1 MPGLKFRVLLDS
13 DKNEEVFRDILISNE
28 ADFETFYHA
37 IMSAFGF
44 NGDQMA
50 SFYVSNDNWDK
61 GHELSLLDMS
71 YDDDAIDEPAS
82 VMKQARIQDFLTE
95 PDQRFI
101 LVYDFMRMWI
111 FLIELIAYE
120 KEAPNAPIMALAIGS
135 APQETTKSMLDE
147 NLFGSDDH
155 LGQTSVHSD
164 EDEDDEFGFNDFDDD
179 YADDDLNDYSEYD
192 Y

>member
-13 DKNEEVFRDILISNE
+13 DNNEEVFRDILISNE

-37 IMSAFGF
+37 IMAAFGF

-82 VMKQARIQDFLTE
+82 VMKQARIQDFLNE

-120 KEAPNAPIMALAIGS
+120 KETPESPLMVLAIGT
-135 APQETTKSMLDE
+135 APQESTKSMLDE
-147 NLFGSDDH
+147 NLFGAEDSTNQAGAELDD
-155 LGQTSVHSD
+155 D
-164 EDEDDEFGFNDFDDD
+164 DDEFGFNDYDDD

>member
-13 DKNEEVFRDILISNE
+13 DKNEEVFRDIIISNE
-28 ADFETFYHA
+28 ANFEAFFHA

-61 GHELSLLDMS
+61 GHELSLIDMS

-82 VMKQARIQDFLTE
+82 VMKQACIQDFLTE
-95 PDQRFI
+95 PDQRYI

-120 KEAPNAPIMALAIGS
+120 KDTPEAPIMALAIGK
-135 APQETTKSMLDE
+135 APQESTKSMLDE
-147 NLFGSDDH
+147 NLFGPENQLAD
-155 LGQTSVHSD
+155 TD
-164 EDEDDEFGFNDFDDD
+164 EEEDEFGFQDFDDD
-179 YADDDLNDYSEYD
+179 DADDDLNDDSEYE

>member
-28 ADFETFYHA
+28 ADFETFYNA
-37 IMSAFGF
+37 IMAAFDF
-44 NGDQMA
+44 KGDQMA

-82 VMKQARIQDFLTE
+82 VMKHAKIQDFLSE

-120 KEAPNAPIMALAIGS
+120 KEAPETPIMVLAIGK
-135 APQETTKSMLDE
+135 APQESTKTMLDE
-147 NLFGSDDH
+147 NLFGAESQVLPDTEDD
-155 LGQTSVHSD
+155 
-164 EDEDDEFGFNDFDDD
+164 DDEFGFQDYDDD
-179 YADDDLNDYSEYD
+179 YSDEDLNDFNQYD

>member
-13 DKNEEVFRDILISNE
+13 DKNEEVFRDIIIAND
-28 ADFETFYHA
+28 ADFENFYHA
-37 IMSAFGF
+37 IMESFGF
-44 NGDQMA
+44 KGDQMA
-50 SFYVSNDNWDK
+50 SFYVSNDSWDK
-61 GHELSLLDMS
+61 GHELSLLDLS

-82 VMKQARIQDFLTE
+82 VMKQAQIQDFIQD

-120 KEAPNAPIMALAIGS
+120 KETPVVPLLALAIGT
-135 APQETTKSMLDE
+135 APTEQSRALLDE
-147 NLFGSDDH
+147 NLFGDDE
-155 LGQTSVHSD
+155 LGNQATD
-164 EDEDDEFGFNDFDDD
+164 EEEDEFGFQDFDDD
-179 YADDDLNDYSEYD
+179 YADDDLTDYNEYE

>member
-13 DKNEEVFRDILISNE
+13 DKNEEVFRDIIIAND

-37 IMSAFGF
+37 IMQAFDF
-44 NGDQMA
+44 KGDQMA
-50 SFYVSNDNWDK
+50 SFYVSNDAWDK
-61 GHELSLLDMS
+61 GHELSLLDLS

-82 VMKQARIQDFLTE
+82 VMKQAQIQDFIQE

-120 KEAPNAPIMALAIGS
+120 KETPETPLMALAIGT
-135 APQETTKSMLDE
+135 APTEQSRALLDE
-147 NLFGSDDH
+147 NLFGDEELGNQATDD
-155 LGQTSVHSD
+155 D
-164 EDEDDEFGFNDFDDD
+164 DDEFGFQDFDDD
-179 YADDDLNDYSEYD
+179 YADDDLTDYNEYE

>member
-13 DKNEEVFRDILISNE
+13 DKNEEVFRDIIISND

-44 NGDQMA
+44 QGDQMA
-50 SFYVSNDNWDK
+50 SFYISNDSWDK
-61 GHELSLLDMS
+61 GHELSLIDMS

-82 VMKQARIQDFLTE
+82 VMKQARIQDFLTD

-101 LVYDFMRMWI
+101 LVYDFLRMWI
-111 FLIELIAYE
+111 FLIELIGYQ
-120 KEAPNAPIMALAIGS
+120 KEDTDTPQMSLAIGK
-135 APQETTKSMLDE
+135 APQESTKLVLDE
-147 NLFGSDDH
+147 NLFGPEDQIADSD
-155 LGQTSVHSD
+155 T
-164 EDEDDEFGFNDFDDD
+164 DEFGFQDFDDD

-192 Y
+192 H